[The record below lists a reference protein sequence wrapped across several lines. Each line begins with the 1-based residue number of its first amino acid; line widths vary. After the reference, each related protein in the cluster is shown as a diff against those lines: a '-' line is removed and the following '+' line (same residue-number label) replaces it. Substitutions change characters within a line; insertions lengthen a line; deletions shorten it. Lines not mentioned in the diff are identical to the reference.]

1 MVTFAVKEARIASR
15 VAGVRE
21 RPSVEVVLEV
31 QGTDEQHGNG
41 LVLIQPISEPGQI
54 DAAIDRRIREL
65 NDLRQPAKEMLRRLA
80 TP

>member
-21 RPSVEVVLEV
+21 WPSVEVVLEV